1 MSLTQAK
8 LLFSDMAKKLNM
20 SEGTLNDQG
29 MCRIVLKDKWMPA
42 INFCYLDSS
51 DEILIFSSVG
61 IIEGK
66 KEPEVFKA
74 LFYRQFLFDKS
85 NSVSYSLSPDNN
97 ALTAQQKL
105 TVAVLNVD
113 DFAAAVEKFANEVAY
128 LRVTYFSDD
137 SKDSD
142 LDKHLSVADFAGGL
156 MG

>member
-8 LLFSDMAKKLNM
+8 LLFSDMTKILNM

-42 INFCYLDSS
+42 INFCYIDAT
-51 DEILIFSSVG
+51 DEILIFSSIG
-61 IIEGK
+61 ILEGK
-66 KEPEVFKA
+66 QETEVFKA

-85 NSVSYSLSPDNN
+85 NNVTYALSPDNN
-97 ALTAQQKL
+97 ALTAQLKL
-105 TVAVLNVD
+105 AVTVLSVE

-128 LRVTYFSDD
+128 LRVTYFSKNSRD
-137 SKDSD
+137 SGAEQKT
-142 LDKHLSVADFAGGL
+142 SVADLAGGL